1 MKGIRVKLELSSG
14 SPLATQYSNHTAVP
28 FLADAQNM
36 NRGKQTT
43 PGPFHEYISL
53 AAKKSTRVRNFS
65 RIGTSLHAFGR
76 RLKEMQICA

>member
-36 NRGKQTT
+36 NGANRQLQA
-43 PGPFHEYISL
+43 PFM
-53 AAKKSTRVRNFS
+53 N
-65 RIGTSLHAFGR
+65 TSL
-76 RLKEMQICA
+76 